1 MPFARV
7 QLGLLQLSPQARSLV
22 TGLPLLPRNRIDKIP
37 ILIAFGI
44 EYRMLTISLDQL
56 QGGD

>member
-37 ILIAFGI
+37 IPIAFGI
-44 EYRMLTISLDQL
+44 EYRILTVSLDEL

>member
-7 QLGLLQLSPQARSLV
+7 QLGFLQLSPQARSLV

-37 ILIAFGI
+37 ILIAFEI
-44 EYRMLTISLDQL
+44 EYRILKVSSNAL
-56 QGGD
+56 QGGN